1 MEERSAVQIG
11 LLQAEV
17 QRLLQAEVQRLAE
30 VEERNAAQIGLRQA
44 EVQRLVLDAGGL
56 RSSMQAASAEEE
68 ATEEIEETVEGG
80 AGRGTQF
87 TCFANTKVQTL
98 TSGGG
103 GGRSCR

>member
-1 MEERSAVQIG
+1 MEERSAAQIG

-17 QRLLQAEVQRLAE
+17 QRLLQAEVQRLGE

-56 RSSMQAASAEEE
+56 RSSMHAASAE
-68 ATEEIEETVEGG
+68 AAEEIEETVEGG
-80 AGRGTQF
+80 AGSGTQF
-87 TCFANTKVQTL
+87 TCFASTKVQTL